1 MVGPGNFH
9 SRKKNVYVRKKNK
22 TKTQQQP
29 SVQLKMI
36 QETREY
42 FFSQDRSLNIHVVS
56 YGFIHINHLFYNHR
70 EYHDLLELFF
80 LLQIGQVRL
89 TCIAQLKVPA
99 SNGAQMPMFVLLPPC
114 TPVCQGWEQYK
125 MMKR

>member
-56 YGFIHINHLFYNHR
+56 YGFIHINHSFYNHR

-80 LLQIGQVRL
+80 Y
-89 TCIAQLKVPA
+89 
-99 SNGAQMPMFVLLPPC
+99 
-114 TPVCQGWEQYK
+114 YK
-125 MMKR
+125 